1 MLYERWRQIVRERG
15 GECALRELSSGR
27 QWTFAEMGRLAEGA
41 PEASQPMAFPRGHDA
56 GFVFAV
62 LQAWRS
68 NSVICPLEAD
78 QTTAPVVSLPPA
90 HCVHLKTTSATTG
103 APRFVAFTAEQLAAD
118 AENIVAT
125 MGLRAEWPNLAAIS
139 MAHSYGFSNLVLPL
153 LLHGIPLLIAPS
165 PLPEIFRQAIHRA
178 KAPALTLPA
187 VPALWRAWHT
197 AGVIPA
203 QVRLAISAGAPLP
216 LALETEVFSATGI
229 KIHNFYGSSE
239 CGGIA
244 YDATPAP
251 RAEESCTGKPMWN
264 VDLQIG
270 EAGCLEVRGKAVGE
284 TYWPTPSNA
293 LTAGCFKTS
302 DLAEILNG
310 EVHLRGRLA
319 DQINVAGRKVSPAA
333 IEQAL
338 LEHDRVARCLAFGV
352 PSADADRAEV
362 IVACIVAKSPVTG
375 EELKQFLL
383 TKIPAWQIPREWWF
397 VDSLDCNH
405 LGKVSRAQWRQE
417 FLKRKRPPQTTQI
430 LA

>member
-1 MLYERWRQIVRERG
+1 
-15 GECALRELSSGR
+15 
-27 QWTFAEMGRLAEGA
+27 
-41 PEASQPMAFPRGHDA
+41 
-56 GFVFAV
+56 
-62 LQAWRS
+62 
-68 NSVICPLEAD
+68 
-78 QTTAPVVSLPPA
+78 
-90 HCVHLKTTSATTG
+90 
-103 APRFVAFTAEQLAAD
+103 
-118 AENIVAT
+118 
-125 MGLRAEWPNLAAIS
+125 

-165 PLPEIFRQAIHRA
+165 PLPEIFRQAINRA
-178 KAPALTLPA
+178 KVPDLTLPS

-203 QVRLAISAGAPLP
+203 NVRLAISAGAPLP
-216 LALETEVFSATGI
+216 LALETEVFSGTGI

-244 YDATPAP
+244 YDATPVP
-251 RAEESCTGKPMWN
+251 RTEESCTGKAMRN

-270 EAGCLEVRGKAVGE
+270 EAGCLEVRGNAVGE
-284 TYWPTPSNA
+284 TYWPAPSSA
-293 LTAGCFKTS
+293 LKAGCFRTS
-302 DLAEILNG
+302 DLAEIVNG

-319 DQINVAGRKVSPAA
+319 DQINVAGRKISPAA

-338 LEHDRVARCLAFGV
+338 LEHEQVAGCLAFGV

-397 VDSLDCNH
+397 VDSLDGNR
-405 LGKVSRAQWRQE
+405 LGKISRAQWRQE
-417 FLKRKRPPQTTQI
+417 FFKRKR
-430 LA
+430 AAG